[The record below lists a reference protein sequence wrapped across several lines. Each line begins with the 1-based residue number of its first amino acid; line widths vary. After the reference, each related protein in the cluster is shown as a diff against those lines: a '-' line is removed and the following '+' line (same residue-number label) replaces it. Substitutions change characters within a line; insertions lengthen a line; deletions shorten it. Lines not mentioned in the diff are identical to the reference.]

1 MQSGMAKSDNNT
13 VFARPNLK
21 AFLLGAVLLLVVQH
35 LISSAH
41 SQGPSATRPL
51 PVNARELSE
60 ADMEELMRKANE
72 NPSYQNYLRLSRCYE
87 QRGEFRKALRFLR
100 RAETIGSSDDAHQ

>member
-1 MQSGMAKSDNNT
+1 MAKSDQNT

-60 ADMEELMRKANE
+60 ADMEELLRQARE
-72 NPSYQNYLRLSRCYE
+72 NPSYESYLRLSRCYE
-87 QRGEFRKALRFLR
+87 QRGEFKKAIRFLR
-100 RAETIGSSDDAHQ
+100 RAETLGPSDDSHE